1 LNKKTPYWPQIPDP
15 GSCVDFDPEPALAC
29 HGRDRP
35 RKGHWRSSKKGIKT
49 GEYSGIFSLNKP
61 DFGLFWNDSEEMDEN
76 KRGFF
81 GSGEFLFH

>member
-49 GEYSGIFSLNKP
+49 DEYSGIFSLNKP
-61 DFGLFWNDSEEMDEN
+61 DFGLFWNDSEERDDN
-76 KRGFF
+76 KRG
-81 GSGEFLFH
+81 